1 MPFSTSLQRM
11 NTLNT
16 PGLSGTFE
24 HKAQMAD
31 KAAFGKVH
39 LNSIQTALHYHH
51 ILDHIKLQ
59 LKSLYTDFKTC
70 ITTNEFRTLFVSIGR
85 GVLRGDCLST
95 LLFNL
100 CFNSTFLRHLRSEK
114 YRQFG
119 FSLRFLNPIS
129 DQESENQPLI
139 NRFII
144 GYRWSGMTIR
154 VDKWDHVYCR

>member
-1 MPFSTSLQRM
+1 MSIHLKWLTKQRFLVI
-11 NTLNT
+11 TLLDLKN
-16 PGLSGTFE
+16 
-24 HKAQMAD
+24 
-31 KAAFGKVH
+31 AFGKVH
-39 LNSIQTALHYHH
+39 LNSIQTALDYHH

-59 LKSLYTDFKTC
+59 LKSLHTDFKTC
-70 ITTNEFRTLFVSIGR
+70 ITTNEFCTPFVSNGR
-85 GVLRGDCLST
+85 GILRGDCLST

-100 CFNSTFLRHLRSEK
+100 CFNNTLIRHIKSEK
-114 YRQFG
+114 YPQSG

-129 DQESENQPLI
+129 GQESENQHLI